1 MTTTQTINVDAL
13 EEWIETTLSQRN
25 LVRPDGRMLFAYD
38 LSQADFQS
46 LEQLIRE
53 SCRSAGGF
61 IYLVSQ
67 QNVFSR
73 LFVLYA
79 AEWWKHNYA
88 GGAWDWSPIVESL
101 GGDEESFP
109 QQLRSECV
117 TRGLRFWGHTP
128 LSGSK
133 RFIGAIAA
141 HGGIPMKLLAQGAG
155 RLAIVLGQVLKQ
167 AGRFNWSTQ
176 RIEEEVAQYQHQLP
190 AAYRHQ
196 QILDLL
202 ARFVDTVLQL
212 KSEYRLDERIDP
224 IRYLDAEVV
233 GWRRRFPVSL
243 EVDAAQNLLV
253 GLVREAASQKPNSAT
268 DLFRCERRLS
278 DGPTEGVFSIESFL
292 THSSRTDADRLAQ
305 HFGLKSADALPRY
318 VAIDLDA
325 DVRRNFIEGY
335 FVNGASE
342 PVVKWSG
349 RAISTKGLAA
359 LSEHRLCL
367 RSHSKDIGDRVTIAG
382 GGVLSLDDPWI
393 FVSGDDGITRLIATG
408 SARVQTQS
416 AVIALPEGWEAQCEG
431 GAPAIALGILDVGE
445 VHRQVVQICGD
456 ARVSCGDLGYRVR
469 VAQSTTSLDLY
480 QWAGA
485 RLPEAS
491 GRQVFRDKLPP
502 RLYRADEEALVKV
515 PLTDQGWT
523 RSGSSVLVNPKDAIG
538 PIEVSI
544 SSEGEVVGRQKI
556 FILPASAV
564 IQYISGSNVGIGSI
578 RFLNWG
584 PIDVSVQAD
593 GQVVCQQTCAPGSH
607 DVTID
612 LSTTEEPPPDVK
624 AYVKWPWSQAE
635 LILRLPYPVTGGRFI
650 RGDAGVLP
658 DGGKVSS
665 RDLIGLRLQVF
676 DTNPAHPKA
685 YALQITMGSGS
696 REISYRYPIALD
708 SSGRA
713 NVRLIDYQ
721 KVVESLL
728 GLSDELD
735 ATVRV
740 VLIVGNVRA
749 SEIYIARFTC
759 FLDSG
764 TNCVKL
770 PDTAFA
776 SMDIGALTGA
786 RILASP
792 LASLAQQPIELAP
805 LTSEGVFTG
814 AWSTQTLE
822 PNLDPW
828 LIYPSGD
835 STLDFRPRIWTGIS
849 SREGDA
855 PIQGQNTA
863 GCALAQVLSRA
874 DPRERWSGL
883 HEVFDAMCLDHAH
896 PSWDLL
902 HGLWNTFSHLPLSAL
917 DVWKMLG
924 KHSKSLLAFILLSPM
939 PDHELARAIRR
950 FRDETGWAP
959 ELNTLDDWHSV
970 ITSFWNYKTKRLP
983 PDLTKFVFLL
993 ELENRFKLLKN
1004 EFHSLELMLDFLT
1017 FEVTNEPPSSL
1028 IAMGAQTPAK
1038 VDLLLKDLWVG
1049 GESLANVQLFTVNA
1063 MRENWPSRG
1072 FFEEAYVAFI
1082 ESLGEEKK
1090 RFLEPIFLSRLFW
1103 VQPGDFKLSVANM
1116 PILCALWAATST
1128 SRSWWGEPKNRMNL
1142 RRIRDFDPIWFE
1154 QGFRHAFAVLLS
1166 IQGLVKPKRVV
1177 ELPN

>member
-1 MTTTQTINVDAL
+1 MNSHQTLDVDAIR
-13 EEWIETTLSQRN
+13 EWIKTSLTQRD

-38 LSQADFQS
+38 LSQAEFQI
-46 LEQLIRE
+46 LEELIKD

-61 IYLVSQ
+61 IHLVSLP
-67 QNVFSR
+67 NVFSP

-88 GGAWDWSPIVESL
+88 GGVWDWSPIVESL

-117 TRGLRFWGHTP
+117 TRGLRFWGHKP
-128 LSGSK
+128 LSHGK

-155 RLAIVLGQVLKQ
+155 RLAIVLEQVLRQ
-167 AGRFNWSTQ
+167 AGRYNWSLQ
-176 RIEEEVAQYQHQLP
+176 QIEECVEQYQHQLP
-190 AAYRHQ
+190 AAYRRPE
-196 QILDLL
+196 ISDLL

-224 IRYLDAEVV
+224 IRYLDAEVL

-243 EVDAAQNLLV
+243 EVDAAQSLLV
-253 GLVREAASQKPNSAT
+253 GLVREAASQKPNSVT
-268 DLFRCERRLS
+268 DLFRCERRLR
-278 DGPTEGVFSIESFL
+278 DGPTEGVFSIEAFL

-318 VAIDLDA
+318 VAIELEA
-325 DVRRNFIEGY
+325 EIRQNFIEGR
-335 FVNGASE
+335 VVLGASE
-342 PVVKWSG
+342 PVVSLSG
-349 RAISTKGLAA
+349 RRISSKGLAA
-359 LSEHRLCL
+359 LFEHRLSL
-367 RSHSKDIGDRVTIAG
+367 RDHSYDIGERVTMAG
-382 GGVLSLDDPWI
+382 GGAMSQEDPWV
-393 FVSGDDGITRLIATG
+393 FVPGEDGITRFIAAG

-416 AVIALPEGWEAQCEG
+416 AVIALPVDWHATCDGDESVK
-431 GAPAIALGILDVGE
+431 PLGVLQLGE
-445 VHRQVVQICGD
+445 FQREIVQIFGD

-469 VAQSTTSLDLY
+469 VAQSSTSLDLY
-480 QWAGA
+480 QWAGT

-491 GRQVFRDKLPP
+491 GRQVFRDKVPP

-515 PLTDQGWT
+515 PLTDQGWS

-538 PIEVSI
+538 PIQVSI
-544 SSEGEVVGRQKI
+544 RSDGEVVGRQKI
-556 FILPASAV
+556 FVLPASAA
-564 IQYISGSNVGIGSI
+564 IQYISGSSVGVGTI

-584 PIDVSVQAD
+584 SIDVSVQAD
-593 GQVVCQQTCAPGSH
+593 GQVSCQQTYAPGSH

-612 LSTTEEPPPDVK
+612 LSTTEEPPPDVR
-624 AYVKWPWSQAE
+624 AYVKWPGSQAE
-635 LILRLPYPVTGGRFI
+635 LVLRLPYPVTGGRFI
-650 RGDAGVLP
+650 RGDAGVIP
-658 DGGKVSS
+658 DGGKISI

-676 DTNPAHPKA
+676 DTNPTHPKA

-721 KVVESLL
+721 KIVESLL

-740 VLIVGNVRA
+740 VLIVGNVRS
-749 SEIYIARFTC
+749 SEVCIARFTC
-759 FLDSG
+759 FLESE
-764 TNCVKL
+764 THCVKL
-770 PDTAFA
+770 PDTIFA
-776 SMDIGALTGA
+776 PMGVGALTGA

-792 LASLAQQPIELAP
+792 LASLAQQPVELAP

-814 AWSTQTLE
+814 AWSTQTLDS
-822 PNLDPW
+822 NLDPW

-835 STLDFRPRIWTGIS
+835 STLDFRPRIWTGVS
-849 SREGDA
+849 SREGDS

-874 DPRERWSGL
+874 DPGERWSGL

-896 PSWDLL
+896 PSWELL
-902 HGLWNTFSHLPLSAL
+902 HGLWRTFSHLPLSAL

-939 PDHELARAIRR
+939 PDHELARSIRR

-970 ITSFWNYKTKRLP
+970 IASFWNYWTKQLSPDTAKIVFSTQLDSRL
-983 PDLTKFVFLL
+983 L
-993 ELENRFKLLKN
+993 LLKN

-1028 IAMGAQTPAK
+1028 MAMGAQTPAK

-1072 FFEEAYVAFI
+1072 FFEDAFAAFI

-1090 RFLEPIFLSRLFW
+1090 RLLAPIFSRLFW
-1103 VQPGDFKLSVANM
+1103 IQPGDFKLSVANM

-1128 SRSWWGEPKNRMNL
+1128 SRSWWGEPKNRLNL

-1166 IQGLVKPKRVV
+1166 IQGLVKPKCVV